1 MKRIKTVR
9 IGTILMLLSGSL
21 LVNSS
26 VYGQEKEPTQDANE
40 KVAAKAT
47 NEAKTFEEWFE
58 DRNLSSSVAHVFR
71 KNRTD
76 TITQAELARVTE
88 LPVGEGSGLS
98 GVMSF
103 KGIEHLTNLTRLYV
117 EYNSTLQDLTPLA
130 KVKSLEY
137 LKLSCRALK
146 DISPLANL
154 PNLST
159 LYLEDTLVEDIIPLA
174 SITTLNIL
182 GIYETRNYRDE
193 HGLVSDL
200 SPLQNLSDLWSLTI
214 SRQSVKELPTS
225 GKWLKKLRILSVG
238 DNSIQDISMLQEM
251 KNAFIVDLSNN
262 QIEDVTPLRD
272 LVNTKYLDLTSN
284 KIKDVTPL
292 QGLEK
297 LTSLRIYNN
306 KIADF
311 SSLSKL
317 KLDEF
322 GAKTQY
328 VTLPT
333 QKVVEGE
340 DLVVPDQVRDIK
352 GNRAEKIT
360 PDNGGSY
367 DAEEGVIRWKGL
379 VGEGEVF
386 YEFSSPGMSGEIT
399 IPYEVVK
406 ERSVRFYKNDG
417 EQAPVIKSVVP
428 GERVTEIA
436 SPSRAGY
443 EFLDWFRDIDGQ
455 LTSWNFEQD
464 VMPDEDIILQ
474 AKWQLCSFELDYDG
488 NGADNLLPEKQSF
501 DVSEGIRITSVT
513 PTREGYK
520 FIGWNREK
528 DGSGQVFLE
537 NDVLRLA
544 NDTTLYAQWE
554 KQNYAYHLIG
564 NGGELVGPTSQQ
576 VGFEEL
582 LVPPKD
588 PIREGYTFTGWMRET
603 GEEQLLWDFNTMTMP
618 ATEIWLVAQWEENP
632 PAPVS
637 PNPVEEKPEQPTLEE
652 PPSTNTSVIKPVKVQ
667 AVGTLQPESS
677 IINNTTITSFITE
690 DLRGE
695 ESTLKASATEEQLPK
710 TGDTSIPS
718 LWLILLGSGAVFLG
732 IQRLRK

>member
-1 MKRIKTVR
+1 MKAVR

-26 VYGQEKEPTQDANE
+26 VYAQEKEPIQDVSE
-40 KVAAKAT
+40 KIAVKAT

-58 DRNLSSSVAHVFR
+58 DRDLSSSVAHVFG

-88 LPVGEGSGLS
+88 LPVGEGFGLS
-98 GVMSF
+98 GVTSF

-117 EYNSTLQDLTPLA
+117 HYNSTLQDLTPLA
-130 KVKSLEY
+130 KAKNLEY
-137 LKLSCRALK
+137 LELSCRALE

-154 PNLST
+154 PNLTT
-159 LYLEDTLVEDIIPLA
+159 LYLEDTLVEDITPLA
-174 SITTLNIL
+174 NITTLNTL

-200 SPLQNLSDLWSLTI
+200 TPLQNLSELRRLTI
-214 SRQSVKELPTS
+214 YRQSVKELPEGFS
-225 GKWLKKLRILSVG
+225 QLNLYSLDMS
-238 DNSIQDISMLQEM
+238 DNVIQDIGMLQGM
-251 KNAFIVDLSNN
+251 KNLYILDLSVN

-297 LTSLRIYNN
+297 LSLLRIYNN

-311 SSLSKL
+311 SSLGKL

-322 GAKTQY
+322 GADMQY

-333 QKVVEGE
+333 QKVVAGE
-340 DLVVPDQVRDIK
+340 DLVVPDQIRDIK
-352 GNRAEKIT
+352 GNRPEKIT

-386 YEFSSPGMSGEIT
+386 YEFSSPGMSGEVT

-417 EQAPVIKSVVP
+417 EQQAPIIKSVLP

-443 EFLDWFRDIDGQ
+443 EFLGWYRDIDGQ
-455 LTSWNFEQD
+455 LTPWGFEQD
-464 VMPDEDIILQ
+464 VMPDENILLQ
-474 AKWQLCSFELDYDG
+474 AKWQLRSFELDYDG

-501 DVSEGIRITSVT
+501 DVSEGVRITSVT

-520 FIGWNREK
+520 FIGWNTEK
-528 DGSGQVFLE
+528 DGSGQDYLA

-544 NDTTLYAQWE
+544 NDTILYAQWE

-564 NGGELVGPTSQQ
+564 NGGDLVGPTSQQ
-576 VGFEEL
+576 VGFGEL
-582 LVPPKD
+582 LVPPED

-603 GEEQLLWDFNTMTMP
+603 GEEQVLWDFNTMTMP
-618 ATEIWLVAQWEENP
+618 ATEIWLVAQWKKNP
-632 PAPVS
+632 PAPVN

-667 AVGTLQPESS
+667 AVGTSQPESS
-677 IINNTTITSFITE
+677 IINSTTVTSFIID

-695 ESTLKASATEEQLPK
+695 ESTLKGSATEEQLPK
-710 TGDTSIPS
+710 TGDTSISS
-718 LWLILLGSGAVFLG
+718 LWLILLGSSAVFLG